1 MNFLNPFFL
10 IGAAVLAVP
19 VLIHL
24 VRRERSEI
32 IPFSTLMFLLK
43 IPKRM
48 VRQQMLKNLLLMI
61 LRLALIALLVGVFAR
76 PYLMQSATPDGGL
89 LGSGRG
95 FVMMLDNSS
104 SMRYG
109 QNFEKM
115 KTEAVSRINALGGGD
130 RMAIVGFNHSAT
142 VLVQPTSDKGKLR
155 AAVDALEPSYAG
167 TRYFE
172 AFALADRL
180 LGQFGQQEKHLIMI
194 SDFQRSG
201 WNRSSRESVIGHDVK
216 AEMFSVGV
224 KDSGNVG
231 IDNVS
236 VDATSFVRTYSG
248 RIVARIHNYRRDKD
262 VTVPVALLIND
273 KEEARKNVLVPA
285 AGTALAEFGGFDLAL
300 GFAKGKIKI
309 VADDPLPQDN
319 EFLFGI
325 ERREKLNVLIL
336 DSGRPRQS
344 FHLKAA
350 FTAAPDLPFNVKVAN
365 ASVVSPEDLGSQDIV
380 IFNDVQRLTDPV
392 RDRAVQMRK
401 SGRQG
406 QLVILGNSSDLR
418 WWESV
423 SGFPAKPL
431 RSVNVASERGK
442 TVVYLTSYDRNHGI
456 FKRFQGSSRL
466 GLNTAQFFRYIEL
479 EPKPGASAIAKFDNG
494 GAALVESPV
503 EDRGMLV
510 FASALDM
517 SWNDLPLKPS
527 FVPFLH
533 ESTRYLTRYNA
544 AKGWYTLDESI
555 PVIGSA
561 EGGVARVI
569 DPSGT
574 QTQIGEGELKAG
586 EQLYFAPEMP
596 GFYELRVGR
605 NSQILAVNSPS
616 NEGNLEMM
624 VPEDL
629 LASVQSTAA
638 EARQTGTFVTDD
650 KLEYAR
656 RQMGWWYLLLIAL
669 IAGIVELYIA
679 NSRPQSVRRVG

>member
-1 MNFLNPFFL
+1 
-10 IGAAVLAVP
+10 VP

-32 IPFSTLMFLLK
+32 VPFSTLMFLLK

-76 PYLMQSATPDGGL
+76 PYLMQSATPDGATS
-89 LGSGRG
+89 GSGRG
-95 FVMMLDNSS
+95 VVMMLDNSS

-115 KTEAVSRINALGGGD
+115 KSEALSRINALGGSD
-130 RMAIVGFNHSAT
+130 RMAIVGFNDSAT
-142 VLVQPTSDKGKLR
+142 VLVQPTPDKGKLR
-155 AAVDALEPSYAG
+155 AAVDALEPSFAG

-180 LGQFGQQEKHLIMI
+180 LGEFGRQEQNLVMI
-194 SDFQRSG
+194 SDFQRTG
-201 WNRSSRESVIGHDVK
+201 WNRSSRESLIGHNVK
-216 AEMFSVGV
+216 ADMVFVGV
-224 KDSGNVG
+224 DDSANVG

-262 VTVPVALLIND
+262 VTVPVALFLND
-273 KEEARKNVLVPA
+273 KEEARKSVLVPA
-285 AGTALAEFGGFDLAL
+285 SGTALAEFGGFDLAL

-309 VADDPLPQDN
+309 MADDPLPQDN

-325 ERREKLNVLIL
+325 QRREKLNVLIL

-350 FTAAPDLPFNVKVAN
+350 FTAAPDLPFNVKVGN
-365 ASVVSPEDLGSQDIV
+365 ASAVTPEELAAQDIV
-380 IFNDVQRLTDPV
+380 IFNDVQRLSDPV
-392 RDRAVQMRK
+392 RDRAVETRR

-406 QLVILGNSSDLR
+406 QLVILGNNSDLR
-418 WWESV
+418 WWESMN
-423 SGFPAKPL
+423 GFPAKPG
-431 RSVNVASERGK
+431 RSVDVAKERGK

-466 GLNTAQFFRYIEL
+466 GLNTAQFFHYIEL
-479 EPKPGASAIAKFDNG
+479 EPKAGAAAIAKFDNG
-494 GAALVESPV
+494 GAALVESPAD
-503 EDRGMLV
+503 DRGMLV
-510 FASALDM
+510 FASSLDM
-517 SWNDLPLKPS
+517 TWNDLPLKPS

-533 ESTRYLTRYNA
+533 ESVRYLTRYNA
-544 AKGWYTLDESI
+544 AKGWYSLDESI
-555 PVIGSA
+555 PIIGTVD
-561 EGGVARVI
+561 GGVARVI

-574 QTQIGEGELKAG
+574 QKQIGEGELKAG
-586 EQLYFAPEMP
+586 EQLYFAPETP

-605 NSQILAVNSPS
+605 TSQILAVNSPS
-616 NEGNLEMM
+616 SEGNLEKML
-624 VPEDL
+624 PEDL
-629 LASVQSTAA
+629 LASVQSTEA
-638 EARQTGTFVTDD
+638 EARQSGSIVTED

-679 NSRPQSVRRVG
+679 NSRTQSVRRVG

>member
-10 IGAAVLAVP
+10 IGSAVLAVP

-32 IPFSTLMFLLK
+32 VPFSTLMFLLK

-76 PYLMQSATPDGGL
+76 PYLMQSATPDGATS
-89 LGSGRG
+89 GSARG
-95 FVMMLDNSS
+95 VVMMLDNSS

-115 KTEAVSRINALGGGD
+115 KSEALSRINALGGSD
-130 RMAIVGFNHSAT
+130 RMAIVGFNDSAT
-142 VLVQPTSDKGKLR
+142 VLVQPTPDKGKLR
-155 AAVDALEPSYAG
+155 AAVDALEPSFAG

-180 LGQFGQQEKHLIMI
+180 LGEFGRQEQNLVMI
-194 SDFQRSG
+194 SDFQRTG
-201 WNRSSRESVIGHDVK
+201 WNRSSRESLIGHNVK
-216 AEMFSVGV
+216 ADMVFVGV
-224 KDSGNVG
+224 DDSANVG

-262 VTVPVALLIND
+262 VTVPVALFLND
-273 KEEARKNVLVPA
+273 KEEARKSVLVPA
-285 AGTALAEFGGFDLAL
+285 SGTALAEFGGFDLAL

-309 VADDPLPQDN
+309 MADDPLPQDN

-325 ERREKLNVLIL
+325 QRREKLNVLIL

-350 FTAAPDLPFNVKVAN
+350 FTAAPDLPFNVKVGN
-365 ASVVSPEDLGSQDIV
+365 ASAVTPEELAAQDIV
-380 IFNDVQRLTDPV
+380 IFNDVQRLSDPV
-392 RDRAVQMRK
+392 RDRAVETRR

-406 QLVILGNSSDLR
+406 QLVILGNNSDLR
-418 WWESV
+418 WWESMN
-423 SGFPAKPL
+423 GFPAKPG
-431 RSVNVASERGK
+431 RSVDVAKERGK

-466 GLNTAQFFRYIEL
+466 GLNTAQFFHYIEL
-479 EPKPGASAIAKFDNG
+479 EPKAGAAAIAKFDNG
-494 GAALVESPV
+494 GAALVESPAD
-503 EDRGMLV
+503 DRGMLV
-510 FASALDM
+510 FASSLDM
-517 SWNDLPLKPS
+517 TWNDLPLKPS

-533 ESTRYLTRYNA
+533 ESVRYLTRYNA
-544 AKGWYTLDESI
+544 AKGWYSLDESI
-555 PVIGSA
+555 PIIGTVD
-561 EGGVARVI
+561 GGVARVI

-574 QTQIGEGELKAG
+574 QKQIGEGELKAG
-586 EQLYFAPEMP
+586 EQLYFAPETP

-605 NSQILAVNSPS
+605 TSQILAVNSPS
-616 NEGNLEMM
+616 SEGNLEKML
-624 VPEDL
+624 PEDL
-629 LASVQSTAA
+629 LASVQSTEA
-638 EARQTGTFVTDD
+638 EARQSGSIVTED

-679 NSRPQSVRRVG
+679 NSRTQSVRRVG

>member
-10 IGAAVLAVP
+10 IGSAVLAVP

-32 IPFSTLMFLLK
+32 VPFSTLMFLLK

-76 PYLMQSATPDGGL
+76 PYLMQSATPDGATS
-89 LGSGRG
+89 GSGRG
-95 FVMMLDNSS
+95 VVMMLDNSS

-115 KTEAVSRINALGGGD
+115 KSEALSRINALGGSD
-130 RMAIVGFNHSAT
+130 RMAIVGFNDSAT
-142 VLVQPTSDKGKLR
+142 VLVQPTPDKGKLR
-155 AAVDALEPSYAG
+155 AAVDALEPSFAG

-180 LGQFGQQEKHLIMI
+180 LGEFGRQEQNLVMI
-194 SDFQRSG
+194 SDFQRTG
-201 WNRSSRESVIGHDVK
+201 WNRSSRESLIGHNVK
-216 AEMFSVGV
+216 ADMVFVGV
-224 KDSGNVG
+224 DDSANVG

-262 VTVPVALLIND
+262 VTVPVALFLND
-273 KEEARKNVLVPA
+273 KEEARKSVLVPA
-285 AGTALAEFGGFDLAL
+285 SGTALAEFGGFDLAL

-309 VADDPLPQDN
+309 MADDPLPQDN

-325 ERREKLNVLIL
+325 QRREKLNVLIL

-350 FTAAPDLPFNVKVAN
+350 FTAAPDLPFNVKVGN
-365 ASVVSPEDLGSQDIV
+365 ASAVTPEELAAQDIV
-380 IFNDVQRLTDPV
+380 IFNDVQRLSDPV
-392 RDRAVQMRK
+392 RDRAVETRR

-406 QLVILGNSSDLR
+406 QLVILGNNSDLR
-418 WWESV
+418 WWESMN
-423 SGFPAKPL
+423 GFPAKPG
-431 RSVNVASERGK
+431 RSVDVAKERGK

-466 GLNTAQFFRYIEL
+466 GLNTAQFFHYIEL
-479 EPKPGASAIAKFDNG
+479 EPKAGAAAIAKFDNG
-494 GAALVESPV
+494 GAALVESPAD
-503 EDRGMLV
+503 DRGMLV
-510 FASALDM
+510 FASSLDM
-517 SWNDLPLKPS
+517 TWNDLPLKPS

-533 ESTRYLTRYNA
+533 ESVRYLTRYNA
-544 AKGWYTLDESI
+544 AKGWYSLDESI
-555 PVIGSA
+555 PIIGTVD
-561 EGGVARVI
+561 GGVARVI

-574 QTQIGEGELKAG
+574 QKQIGEGELKAG
-586 EQLYFAPEMP
+586 EQLYFAPETP

-605 NSQILAVNSPS
+605 TSQILAVNSPS
-616 NEGNLEMM
+616 SEGNLEKML
-624 VPEDL
+624 PEDL
-629 LASVQSTAA
+629 LASVQSTEA
-638 EARQTGTFVTDD
+638 EARQSGSIVTED

-679 NSRPQSVRRVG
+679 NSRTQSVRRVG

>member
-10 IGAAVLAVP
+10 IGSAVLAVP

-32 IPFSTLMFLLK
+32 VPFSSLMFLLK

-48 VRQQMLKNLLLMI
+48 IRQQMLKNLLLMI

-76 PYLMQSATPDGGL
+76 PYLMQSATPDGGPA
-89 LGSGRG
+89 GSGRG

-109 QNFEKM
+109 QNFEKL
-115 KTEAVSRINALGGGD
+115 KSEARTRIDSLGGSD
-130 RMAIVGFNHSAT
+130 RMAIIGFNDSAT
-142 VLVQPTSDKGKLR
+142 ILVQPTTDKGKLR
-155 AAVDALEPSYAG
+155 AAVDALEPSFAG

-180 LGQFGQQEKHLIMI
+180 LGQFGGKEQHLIMI
-194 SDFQRSG
+194 SDFQRTG
-201 WNRSSRESVIGHDVK
+201 WNRSSRENVIGHDVK
-216 AEMFSVGV
+216 ADMVSVGV
-224 KDSGNVG
+224 KDSMNVG

-248 RIVARIHNYRRDKD
+248 RIVARIHNYRHDKE
-262 VTVPVALLIND
+262 VTVPVALQIND
-273 KEEARKNVLVPA
+273 KEEARKSVTVPVG
-285 AGTALAEFGGFDLAL
+285 GTALAEFGGFDLAL
-300 GFAKGKIKI
+300 GFAKGKVKL
-309 VADDPLPQDN
+309 VTDDPFPQDN
-319 EFLFGI
+319 EFLFGL

-336 DSGRPRQS
+336 DSGKPRQS

-350 FTAAPDLPFNVKVAN
+350 FTAAPDLPFRAKVGRAC
-365 ASVVSPEDLGSQDIV
+365 VVTPEELATQDIV
-380 IFNDVQRLTDPV
+380 IFNDVQRLSDAV
-392 RDRAVQMRK
+392 RDRAVQLRR

-406 QLVILGNSSDLR
+406 QLVILGNNSDLR
-418 WWESV
+418 WWEAMN
-423 SGFPAKPL
+423 GFPAKPV
-431 RSVNVASERGK
+431 RSVNVSQERGK
-442 TVVYLTSYDRNHGI
+442 TVAYLTSYDRNHGI

-479 EPKPGASAIAKFDNG
+479 EPKPGAAAIAKFDNG
-494 GAALVESPV
+494 APALVESPI

-510 FASALDM
+510 FASSLDM

-533 ESTRYLTRYNA
+533 ESARYLTRYNA

-555 PVIGSA
+555 PIIGTVD
-561 EGGVARVI
+561 GGVARVI
-569 DPSGT
+569 DPYGT
-574 QTQIGEGELKAG
+574 QKQIGEGELKAG
-586 EQLYFAPEMP
+586 EQLYFAPETP

-605 NSQILAVNSPS
+605 TSQILAVNSPS
-616 NEGNLEMM
+616 SEGNLEMM

-629 LASVQSTAA
+629 LASVQSTEA

-679 NSRPQSVRRVG
+679 NSRTQSVRRVG

>member
-10 IGAAVLAVP
+10 IGSAVLAVP

-32 IPFSTLMFLLK
+32 VPFSTLMFLLK

-76 PYLMQSATPDGGL
+76 PYLMQSAAPDGATS
-89 LGSGRG
+89 GSGRG
-95 FVMMLDNSS
+95 VVMMLDNSS

-115 KTEAVSRINALGGGD
+115 KSEALSRINALGGSD
-130 RMAIVGFNHSAT
+130 RMAIVGFNDSAT
-142 VLVQPTSDKGKLR
+142 VLVQPTPDKGKLR
-155 AAVDALEPSYAG
+155 AAVDALEPSFAG

-180 LGQFGQQEKHLIMI
+180 LGEFGRQEQNLVMI
-194 SDFQRSG
+194 SDFQRTG
-201 WNRSSRESVIGHDVK
+201 WNRSSRESLIGHNVK
-216 AEMFSVGV
+216 ADMVFVGV
-224 KDSGNVG
+224 DDSANVG

-262 VTVPVALLIND
+262 VTVPVALFLND
-273 KEEARKNVLVPA
+273 KEEARKSVLVPA
-285 AGTALAEFGGFDLAL
+285 SGTALAEFGGFDLAL

-309 VADDPLPQDN
+309 MADDPLPQDN

-325 ERREKLNVLIL
+325 QRREKLNVLIL

-350 FTAAPDLPFNVKVAN
+350 FTAAPDLPFNVKVGN
-365 ASVVSPEDLGSQDIV
+365 ASAVTPEELAAQDIV
-380 IFNDVQRLTDPV
+380 IFNDVQRLSDPV
-392 RDRAVQMRK
+392 RDRAVETRR

-406 QLVILGNSSDLR
+406 QLVILGNNSDLR
-418 WWESV
+418 WWESMN
-423 SGFPAKPL
+423 GFPAKPG
-431 RSVNVASERGK
+431 RSVDVAKERGK

-466 GLNTAQFFRYIEL
+466 GLNTAQFFHYIEL
-479 EPKPGASAIAKFDNG
+479 EPKAGAAAIAKFDNG
-494 GAALVESPV
+494 GAALVESPAD
-503 EDRGMLV
+503 DRGMLV
-510 FASALDM
+510 FASSLDM
-517 SWNDLPLKPS
+517 TWNDLPLKPS

-533 ESTRYLTRYNA
+533 ESVRYLTRYNA
-544 AKGWYTLDESI
+544 AKGWYSLDESI
-555 PVIGSA
+555 PIIGTVD
-561 EGGVARVI
+561 GGVARVI

-574 QTQIGEGELKAG
+574 QKQIGEGELKAG
-586 EQLYFAPEMP
+586 EQLYFAPETP

-605 NSQILAVNSPS
+605 TSQILAVNSPS
-616 NEGNLEMM
+616 SEGNLEKML
-624 VPEDL
+624 PEDL
-629 LASVQSTAA
+629 LASVQSTEA
-638 EARQTGTFVTDD
+638 EARQSGSIVTED

-679 NSRPQSVRRVG
+679 NSRTQSVRRVG